1 MIYNLT
7 IQDDVLVQRLALTCV
22 NSFTY
27 YHESN
32 YYRNVYKE
40 LLSVS
45 DGKWRNAVKWF
56 VSNSARTLN
65 YGANGFELSFRP
77 ASYSGNPQ
85 RIGYKAVMNLIYL
98 LEDKGYIDL
107 YKGGVLEWGVDEDG
121 SYDISAKS
129 SSYVVLTEKS
139 LNLWRGVRLPKG
151 GWDKQEDDLLVQIR
165 DRETKQNKSTQGV
178 AGISKEKL
186 RMKQFNEFLAKSDIQ
201 FYDEPIANLQYSRIF
216 SDDLSYGGRLY
227 AVGGGVQTIPQ
238 NIRRDALTID
248 GEPVVELDYK
258 AIHPNIC
265 YQLFYNGDGLDVNM
279 VLGEDFCPYSA
290 PMPFLEINEYKIN
303 EKEEL
308 TGRVHNPVRE
318 LAKLTILISMNSDD
332 RGKAVHALSNKI
344 RKDRL
349 EPIENQSFYGIE
361 GIIPVRRVCD
371 ALKKHNDFISNH
383 FFSDSGI
390 VLQKFDSDIMLEV
403 VSRMLQK
410 EHAVL
415 CYHDSAITKE
425 SAEED
430 LMQAMKGAWVAVF
443 GNDKFCTIEKK

>member
-1 MIYNLT
+1 MIYNIT
-7 IQDDVLVQRLALTCV
+7 IQDDVIVQRLALTCI

-27 YHESN
+27 YHESK

-40 LLSVS
+40 ILSATE
-45 DGKWRNAVKWF
+45 GKWINAVKWF
-56 VSNSARTLN
+56 VSNSARAIN
-65 YGANGFELSFRP
+65 
-77 ASYSGNPQ
+77 
-85 RIGYKAVMNLIYL
+85 YKAVGFQVSLRPQTYSNNIQKIGFRSVMNLINL
-98 LEDKGYIDL
+98 LEGKGYIDI

-121 SYDISAKS
+121 GYEAGSKS
-129 SSYVVLTEKS
+129 SSYIVLKEKY
-139 LNLWRGVRLPKG
+139 LDLWRGVRLPKG
-151 GWDKQEDDLLVQIR
+151 CWDKQEDDLLVQIR
-165 DRETKQNKSTQGV
+165 DRETRQNKSTQGV
-178 AGISKEKL
+178 AGITKEKL
-186 RMKQFNEFLAKSDIQ
+186 RMKQFNEFLSKSDIQ
-201 FYDEPIANLQYSRIF
+201 FYGEPIANLKYSRIF
-216 SDDLSYGGRLY
+216 SDDLTYGGRLY

-238 NIRRDALTID
+238 DIRRDALTID

-290 PMPFLEINEYKIN
+290 PMPFLEINEDKIK
-303 EKEEL
+303 EKEKL
-308 TGRVHNPVRE
+308 TGKSHKPVRE

-349 EPIENQSFYGIE
+349 EPIENQRFYGIE
-361 GIIPVRRVCD
+361 GIIPARRVCD
-371 ALKKHNDFISNH
+371 ALKEHNDFISSH

-415 CYHDSAITKE
+415 CYHDSAITKA

-430 LMQAMKGAWVAVF
+430 LMNAMQEAWVSVF